1 MKKILLSLS
10 LLMLSA
16 TAFVTLNFCTKDD
29 KITDVNASSIEDNA
43 IGEKHFDA
51 LFEEVDD
58 AATAS
63 GISGRGN
70 KFTITFDTMNSTKI
84 MTLDYGSTNVL
95 CDDWIYRRGKIVVTW
110 TGRYRDIGTVIQINT
125 NNFYQNDIKIDGVK
139 TVNCKGRNSQNQLY
153 WEISV
158 NGSITDIDGKVFTWN
173 SNRTR
178 TWIAGEGTRLIRLDD
193 KYSISGNSQ
202 GKNRRGV
209 NFTSTITKN
218 LLIEL
223 NCQYLL
229 TSGTVEIQDADQQN
243 RKVVVDYGSG
253 TCDKIGTY
261 TVNGVTTKFIK
272 R

>member
-1 MKKILLSLS
+1 MKKVILSLS
-10 LLMLSA
+10 LLILSA
-16 TAFVTLNFCTKDD
+16 TAIFTINSCTKDTKTAEVD
-29 KITDVNASSIEDNA
+29 ASSIEDNA

-51 LFEEVDD
+51 IFEEVDD

-70 KFTITFDTMNSTKI
+70 KFNITFDTLNSTKI

-95 CDDWIYRRGKIVVTW
+95 CNDWIYRRGKVVVTW
-110 TGRYRDIGTVIQINT
+110 TGRYRDFGTIVQINT

-139 TVNCKGRNSQNQLY
+139 TVTCKGRNSQNQLY
-153 WEISV
+153 WEIAV
-158 NGSITDIDGKVFTWN
+158 NGTITDLDGKVFTWN

-178 TWIAGEGTRLIRLDD
+178 TWIAGEATRLIRLDD
-193 KYSISGNSQ
+193 KYSISGSSQ
-202 GKNRRGV
+202 GKNRKGV
-209 NFTSTITKN
+209 NFTTTITKN
-218 LLIEL
+218 LLVEL

-229 TSGTVEIQDADQQN
+229 TAGTIEIQDADQPN

-253 TCDKIGTY
+253 TCDKIGNY
-261 TVNGVTTKFIK
+261 TIDGVTRSFIK